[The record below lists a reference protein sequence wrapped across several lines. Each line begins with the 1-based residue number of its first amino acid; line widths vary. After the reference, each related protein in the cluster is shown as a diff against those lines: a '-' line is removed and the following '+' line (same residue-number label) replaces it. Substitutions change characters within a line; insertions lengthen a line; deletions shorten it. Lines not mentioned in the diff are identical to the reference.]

1 MMLRK
6 SNWHP
11 ADIIAAL
18 RKRGTTLAAISR
30 EAGLSSSTL
39 ANALSRPWP
48 KGEWIIANFLG
59 IHPSEI
65 WPSRYYDP
73 MTGELLERR
82 IRDKPRKVTEI
93 EEIEEIENREPTEEN
108 S

>member
-93 EEIEEIENREPTEEN
+93 EEIENREPTEEN